1 MEKMSVRKYL
11 RIVWTIAAK
20 DIVDAIKN
28 KTTISIIIGV
38 GLLMLSAQAMPLL
51 LKLNSEPT
59 TVLYHP
65 GKSELVKEL
74 ADSRE
79 FQLRRVPSQEELE
92 KALSEAGE
100 VQLGLVLPEDIE
112 TFVDAGKSLEI
123 QGYFVYWAKSSE
135 VDEIAVFFE
144 EKFGEILGVPTRI
157 DLDNPAVYPEPNAD
171 GQPFMISM
179 SLIVAVITI
188 GAFLVPYLILEEK
201 EKHTLEALMVS
212 PASYSQ
218 VVMGKAIAG
227 LFYCFTAAAVVF
239 IIYFS
244 MISQWWLAI
253 VGVIFGALFTVSI
266 GLLVGSTFDNPGAMN
281 LWLGLVII
289 VLLIPVLIG
298 QTISSNFPA
307 IISDLL
313 PFIPSVAMSTVIRI
327 SFSNVMPADQLLKNL
342 GIMIVSAAILLSVVV
357 WKVRRLDRG

>member
-1 MEKMSVRKYL
+1 MEKQSTWNYL
-11 RIVWTIAAK
+11 RVIWTIAAK

-38 GLLMLSAQAMPLL
+38 GLLMLSAQAVPLL
-51 LKLNSEPT
+51 LKLNSKPT

-65 GKSELVKEL
+65 GKSELIKEL

-79 FQLRRVPSQEELE
+79 FQLRRVPTQEVLE

-100 VQLGLVLPEDIE
+100 VQLGLVLPEDID

-123 QGYFVYWAKSSE
+123 QGYFVYWAKPSE
-135 VDEIAVFFE
+135 VDEIAAFFE
-144 EKFGEILGVPTRI
+144 EKFGEILGVSLRI
-157 DLDNPAVYPEPNAD
+157 NLDNPAVYPEPNAD

-179 SLIVAVITI
+179 ALIVAVITI
-188 GAFLVPYLILEEK
+188 GAFLVPYLIIEEK
-201 EKHTLEALMVS
+201 EKHTIEALMVS

-239 IIYFS
+239 VIYFS

-253 VGVIFGALFTVSI
+253 VGVLLGALFTVSI
-266 GLLVGSTFDNPGAMN
+266 GLLIGTIFDNPGAMN

-289 VLLIPVLIG
+289 VLLIPMLIG
-298 QTISSNFPA
+298 QTISSNWPR
-307 IISDLL
+307 IIVDLL
-313 PFIPSVAMSTVIRI
+313 AFLPSVAMSRVIRM
-327 SFSNVMPADQLLKNL
+327 SFSNVVLADQLLQNL
-342 GIMIVSAAILLSVVV
+342 GVMFGGAVLLLAAVT
-357 WKVRRLDRG
+357 WKVRRFDRG